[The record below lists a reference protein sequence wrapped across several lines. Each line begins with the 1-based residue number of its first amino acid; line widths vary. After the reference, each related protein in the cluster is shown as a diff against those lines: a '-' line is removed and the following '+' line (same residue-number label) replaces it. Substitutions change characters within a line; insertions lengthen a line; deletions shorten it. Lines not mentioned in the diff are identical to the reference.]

1 MATHHLPRRLTLLLF
16 LHTGRTDFPVNLLR
30 NTAIRNVATTHFL
43 VLDMDLWPCRR
54 SLFSLARRR
63 RRKGATS
70 HPDVGIARPQRRHPP
85 RLLLRPQGAAEAL
98 LLRGD
103 LRADVAAER
112 PSRVERWTSCRGTSA
127 SLSPASSPDTAT
139 RRRTAC
145 GRTWGWAAA
154 ATQMYVMPEWYL
166 APREAVVSRVEC
178 FVTDFQEPYVLLR
191 YDAETPLFDER
202 FANYGYNKVQLIE
215 HLRAAG
221 YRFYIL
227 NHVFAM
233 DLPHPDSLFRKNY
246 LSSLDGESLKL
257 QRVYRSF
264 QQMLNT
270 KYANVT
276 SFGTCPVLKAHYY
289 TYVMDSCECLTEN
302 TC

>member
-1 MATHHLPRRLTLLLF
+1 MVKYGP
-16 LHTGRTDFPVNLLR
+16 
-30 NTAIRNVATTHFL
+30 
-43 VLDMDLWPCRR
+43 
-54 SLFSLARRR
+54 
-63 RRKGATS
+63 
-70 HPDVGIARPQRRHPP
+70 
-85 RLLLRPQGAAEAL
+85 
-98 LLRGD
+98 
-103 LRADVAAER
+103 
-112 PSRVERWTSCRGTSA
+112 
-127 SLSPASSPDTAT
+127 
-139 RRRTAC
+139 
-145 GRTWGWAAA
+145 
-154 ATQMYVMPEWYL
+154 
-166 APREAVVSRVEC
+166 
-178 FVTDFQEPYVLLR
+178 
-191 YDAETPLFDER
+191 ETPLFDER
-202 FANYGYNKVQLIE
+202 FVNYGYNKVQLIE

>member
-1 MATHHLPRRLTLLLF
+1 
-16 LHTGRTDFPVNLLR
+16 
-30 NTAIRNVATTHFL
+30 
-43 VLDMDLWPCRR
+43 
-54 SLFSLARRR
+54 
-63 RRKGATS
+63 
-70 HPDVGIARPQRRHPP
+70 
-85 RLLLRPQGAAEAL
+85 
-98 LLRGD
+98 
-103 LRADVAAER
+103 
-112 PSRVERWTSCRGTSA
+112 
-127 SLSPASSPDTAT
+127 
-139 RRRTAC
+139 
-145 GRTWGWAAA
+145 
-154 ATQMYVMPEWYL
+154 MYVMPEWYL
-166 APREAVVSRVEC
+166 APREAVVSRMEC
-178 FVTDFQEPYVLLR
+178 FITDFQEPYVLLR

-221 YRFYIL
+221 YQFYIL

-276 SFGTCPVLKAHYY
+276 SFGTCPMLKAHYY
-289 TYVMDSCECLTEN
+289 TYVMESWACLLGN
-302 TC
+302 RC